1 MCKVCPC
8 ERIPERTRTL
18 QRVMLEVT
26 PDCDDRESLRPY
38 DLQLTR
44 YDERRPAPGGA
55 RTVAGDAARG
65 VGGVDEVGGNMMTG
79 SCGAVLVRVVAFG

>member
-65 VGGVDEVGGNMMTG
+65 VGGAD
-79 SCGAVLVRVVAFG
+79 